1 MQVSHAE
8 MLGIDLEQ
16 LKTESFTHPKHFG
29 MLHQHQKRLDWW
41 QSRNARHTETN
52 TDVLEAY
59 IRLKERQRNG
69 NYGR

>member
-16 LKTESFTHPKHFG
+16 LRTEAFSHTKHWA
-29 MLHQHQKRLDWW
+29 MLYEHQKRLEWW
-41 QSRNARHTETN
+41 QYRYPRHTETN
-52 TDVLEAY
+52 TGVLEAY